1 MNGPTN
7 ISAAPSAARLKR
19 NLGVMAAT
27 AAWGLAMAGPAS
39 AQMTLPTDVSPTCV
53 VEPATFQSWFFG
65 DGTGRDQEFKVAD
78 SVGFPTD
85 NTVCDFY
92 RWGAQMFLWLTSPQD
107 NGLIIDEPGFF
118 NVLPPDAS
126 HQRMLQANTDDAPV
140 VLDLRSGKPEEVGE
154 FGQAGGGGVLLSQAG
169 SLVYYGIHIN
179 DLYAYLVTG
188 QDSGALTGT
197 VFPRNADD
205 LAAVIAYVNA
215 TFPGV
220 PIDAPDG
227 LAIELK
233 TSWVELDTIPNELQ
247 DQFLT
252 IEAVVPR
259 FVASAD
265 NLTWTENGT
274 ETISLALTGIHIVGS
289 VQNHPELVWITYEH
303 VLNAPDADYYYT
315 NASGNAVLRPYDAS
329 GTFLFASTG
338 SPAMPANVECMKET
352 NTGAIAA
359 VMSTT
364 TPTEPVCAGG
374 IVATHVVR
382 AYPWGGTANSQDA
395 AVVTNNTLLLSINN
409 SIRPQLAPD
418 DPRVNYV
425 LTGGIW
431 TSAPSATADA
441 PIPNAADFTAAALR
455 GSPFLANTTM
465 ETFRQGTNC
474 FACHNIEATATNAF
488 GVSHIFSQIIPLV
501 PPAR

>member
-1 MNGPTN
+1 MNAPTDT
-7 ISAAPSAARLKR
+7 IAARPSLR
-19 NLGVMAAT
+19 RRHFALVAAVFGALATT
-27 AAWGLAMAGPAS
+27 APAG
-39 AQMTLPTDVSPTCV
+39 AQVTLPTDASPTCV
-53 VEPATFQSWFFG
+53 VEPATFQSWFVG
-65 DGTGRDQEFKVAD
+65 EGTGREQDFRVAN

-92 RWGAQMFLWLTSPQD
+92 VWGAQMFLWLTSPSG
-107 NGLIIDEPGFF
+107 NGLVLDEVGFF

-126 HQRMLQANTDDAPV
+126 NRRMLQANTDDAPIAF
-140 VLDLRSGKPEEVGE
+140 DLRSGKPDDVGE

-169 SLVYYGIHIN
+169 SLVYYGVHVN
-179 DLYAYLVTG
+179 DVFAYLVTG

-205 LAAVIAYVNA
+205 LAAITAYVNA
-215 TFPGV
+215 TFPGATV
-220 PIDAPDG
+220 DAPDG

-233 TSWVELDTIPNELQ
+233 TSWVALDTIPNELQ

-259 FVASAD
+259 FEPSAD
-265 NLTWTENGT
+265 NLTWTEAGT
-274 ETISLALTGIHIVGS
+274 ELISLALTGVHIVGS

-315 NASGNAVLRPYDAS
+315 NAAGEIVLRPYDAS
-329 GTFLFASTG
+329 GTFLFAATG
-338 SPAMPANVECMKET
+338 APATPANVECMKET

-364 TPTEPVCAGG
+364 TPTDPVCAGG
-374 IVATHVVR
+374 IVPTHVVR
-382 AYPWGGTANSQDA
+382 AFPWGSTANSQDT

-409 SIRPQLAPD
+409 SVRPQLAAD
-418 DPRVNYV
+418 DPRANYI
-425 LTGGIW
+425 LSGGIW

-441 PIPNAADFTAAALR
+441 PIPNAADFTATALR
-455 GSPFLANTTM
+455 GSLFLANSTM

-474 FACHNIEATATNAF
+474 FTCHNVEATATTGF
-488 GVSHIFSQIIPLV
+488 GLSHIYGQIIPLV
-501 PPAR
+501 PPAP